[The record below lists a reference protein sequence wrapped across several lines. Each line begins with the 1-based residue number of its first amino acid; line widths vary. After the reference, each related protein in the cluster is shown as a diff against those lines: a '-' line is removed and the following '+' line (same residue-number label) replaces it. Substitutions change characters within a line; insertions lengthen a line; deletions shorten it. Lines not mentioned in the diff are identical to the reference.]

1 MIEAMSSCRAE
12 ETVVGY
18 EFNQLFVAE
27 SFQAIYL
34 ERGRSI
40 LSRDDLQARHELC
53 EDTAQSLAEVCL
65 GLQSRDDISIAE
77 VITQCRDGLLNPPSP
92 VTRPEAQWVAI
103 RVAELLGCDVPG
115 FLADQTPEQF

>member
-1 MIEAMSSCRAE
+1 M
-12 ETVVGY
+12 GY

-27 SFQAIYL
+27 SFQALYL

-65 GLQSRDDISIAE
+65 GLQSTRDIPFAE
-77 VITQCRDGLLNPPSP
+77 AIKQCHDGLLNPPSP
-92 VTRPEAQWVAI
+92 VTQPEARWVAI
-103 RVAELLGCDVPG
+103 RVAELLACDVAELLGSP
-115 FLADQTPEQF
+115 P